1 MPFDQQ
7 NSDYEK
13 QYHSIFRKELVADRD
28 NKILKEKYSSL
39 TPWQRV
45 QVARH
50 PDRPH
55 STDYIDNLFSNFD
68 LITLIDNFLKK

>member
-28 NKILKEKYSSL
+28 NKILKEG
-39 TPWQRV
+39 
-45 QVARH
+45 
-50 PDRPH
+50 DRLEIV
-55 STDYIDNLFSNFD
+55 SIVGGG
-68 LITLIDNFLKK
+68 